1 MYDFVIDTIH
11 TLLKNGVTLSSVGAI
26 IFLIFKQ
33 RRMKLRLR
41 KVFPWMFSGEH
52 EVAEYIGNQRRIM
65 DNQERIMRHIGV
77 EPCGDTETFNGQD
90 RTSLRPSWIS
100 SLAEADREKSKGR
113 VKVMN
118 WVKNIN
124 KSILVPFFS
133 AIALFVKQVFGYEIP
148 DEWIDGVANFVL
160 FLVMWAGLFIRPK
173 KDDKAAPGE
182 YYH

>member
-1 MYDFVIDTIH
+1 MYDFIVETISV
-11 TLLKNGVTLSSVGAI
+11 LFKNGLSLSSLGAVV
-26 IFLIFKQ
+26 FLILKQ
-33 RRMKLRLR
+33 RKMKRRLR
-41 KVFPWMFSGEH
+41 RVFPWMFSDDH
-52 EVAEYIGNQRRIM
+52 EVTAYMGNQRRIM

-77 EPCGDTETFNGQD
+77 EPCGDTEKFNGQD
-90 RTSLRPSWIS
+90 RTILRPSWIS
-100 SLAEADREKSKGR
+100 SLAEASREKPKGR